1 MAEREER
8 ANNGI
13 LSALMQKT
21 AAQARTDKSTPA
33 NAQEQLFAAVRAAR
47 SRAGELGTAEI
58 MKAAQEASETTRKQ
72 YSRIIAR
79 RLADTGPDLDGL
91 SRASWYPARAALK
104 VGLAG
109 RVHAAMKAQSDAQ
122 KGGDYEKAAKLV
134 RIADRA
140 MDQLAALETAQAPPP
155 AKVKNSARQ
164 HLPRGSWQARTY
176 ETATPAMKPAI
187 AVLWATGCR
196 PEEIG
201 RGVDVFTDKTGAL
214 CVRIPGAKVNDTKS
228 AGQPVRVLKID
239 ADTNAGRALIEAMN
253 GAGKIHVQRAARRIS
268 KDFLAIRPKL
278 PRGWTVSAY
287 SFRHQAAANMKADL
301 DDPAKVAKAMGHRST
316 RSQQRYGTKG
326 QAQSGGGAVL
336 DAKATHQPK
345 ETRGLATSPPAPRS
359 GPLGPS

>member
-1 MAEREER
+1 M
-8 ANNGI
+8 
-13 LSALMQKT
+13 
-21 AAQARTDKSTPA
+21 
-33 NAQEQLFAAVRAAR
+33 
-47 SRAGELGTAEI
+47 GTAEI

-122 KGGDYEKAAKLV
+122 GGITKAAKLV

-155 AKVKNSARQ
+155 VKVKNSARQ

-201 RGVDVFTDKTGAL
+201 GGSMCSRTKRGRCA
-214 CVRIPGAKVNDTKS
+214 CASGAKVNDTKS

-268 KDFLAIRPKL
+268 RIFSRYVRSYRAVGRFRPI
-278 PRGWTVSAY
+278 
-287 SFRHQAAANMKADL
+287 
-301 DDPAKVAKAMGHRST
+301 
-316 RSQQRYGTKG
+316 
-326 QAQSGGGAVL
+326 
-336 DAKATHQPK
+336 
-345 ETRGLATSPPAPRS
+345 RS
-359 GPLGPS
+359 GIKPRRT

>member
-1 MAEREER
+1 
-8 ANNGI
+8 
-13 LSALMQKT
+13 
-21 AAQARTDKSTPA
+21 
-33 NAQEQLFAAVRAAR
+33 
-47 SRAGELGTAEI
+47 
-58 MKAAQEASETTRKQ
+58 
-72 YSRIIAR
+72 
-79 RLADTGPDLDGL
+79 
-91 SRASWYPARAALK
+91 
-104 VGLAG
+104 
-109 RVHAAMKAQSDAQ
+109 
-122 KGGDYEKAAKLV
+122 
-134 RIADRA
+134 
-140 MDQLAALETAQAPPP
+140 MDQLAALETAQAPTREGQKLGAP
-155 AKVKNSARQ
+155 APAARLVAGPDIRNR
-164 HLPRGSWQARTY
+164 HASHEARNRGVVGDGLQA
-176 ETATPAMKPAI
+176 
-187 AVLWATGCR
+187 
-196 PEEIG
+196 G
-201 RGVDVFTDKTGAL
+201 RDRAGVDVFTDKTGAL